1 MNVMQL
7 FYTVNPGDTLYQI
20 ANRWG
25 LPVESLIAANNI
37 PAPYTINVGQQL
49 SVPPGVD
56 VIRVRSGDTVYKL
69 SQLFRVSPSVII
81 EANGLE
87 PPFII
92 QEGQLLKVP
101 PGVAYY
107 VVQPGDT
114 LFQIG
119 RRFNVT
125 TGRSVNTEL
134 IRNVNRLQTNAIFPG
149 MRLIIPYAP
158 PGLSG
163 SIAYTANTG
172 DGFDIWLYDL
182 TNGVNTQLTTG
193 LGESFSTPFWSSDS
207 SKIAFVGRNAILYV
221 AYLDEGT
228 IARIDQFEEGLGN
241 YVSWAPDSLKLVYT
255 KQDEIV
261 LYNVDTHQAQ
271 RINQPG
277 VTDAQWFPNGTELL
291 FQAPDASGVSQLYR
305 IRQDGTGKR
314 QITQNTGGRHNNVRL
329 SPDGQY
335 VLYTTPGA
343 SISLIFTVEI
353 STGSVFE
360 VPGGPL
366 AKNYFPEWSPDSKT
380 ILYSATAFEDRGYFS
395 LIRTAGNQGQ
405 NDRTRA
411 ISNCFATPVSWSND
425 GRRIAYLSGC
435 NEQEFATEMW
445 MMDLIHPV
453 PIRLLAG
460 VSIMALQ
467 WSPTPRS
474 SLKKTYTNHE
484 YNVQFQYPANWQSV
498 TAERYEG
505 PGGFFQISAISSDST
520 IDQVC
525 QNEAFHQ
532 LMPYGSA
539 PRIVK
544 TQIQSQ
550 EACFIF
556 PSSDQPTEMRNQAA
570 LITRYPNP
578 IQIGG
583 DTYNYFILWAD
594 ENHIDEISASLSFI
608 Q

>member
-1 MNVMQL
+1 MQL

-37 PAPYTINVGQQL
+37 LAPYTINVGQQL

-56 VIRVRSGDTVYKL
+56 VIRVRSGDTVYRL
-69 SQLFRVSPSVII
+69 SQQFRVSPSVII

-87 PPFII
+87 PPYII

-125 TGRSVNTEL
+125 TGGRVNTEL
-134 IRNVNRLQTNAIFPG
+134 IRNVNRLPTNAIFPG

-172 DGFDIWLYDL
+172 EGFDIWLYNL
-182 TNGVNTQLTTG
+182 TSGVNTQLTTG
-193 LGESFSTPFWSSDS
+193 LGESFSVPFWSPNS
-207 SKIAFVGRNAILYV
+207 SKVAFVGKNSILYV
-221 AYLDEGT
+221 AYLEEGT
-228 IARIDQFEEGLGN
+228 IARIDQFEEGSGN
-241 YVSWAPDSLKLVYT
+241 YVSWSPDSLKLAYT

-261 LYNVDTHQAQ
+261 LYNIDTHQVQ
-271 RINQPG
+271 RISQPG

-291 FQAPDASGVSQLYR
+291 FQAPDESGISQLYR
-305 IRQDGTGKR
+305 IRQDGTAKR
-314 QITQNTGGRHNNVRL
+314 QITQNTGGRLNNVRL
-329 SPDGQY
+329 SPDGLY
-335 VLYTTPGA
+335 ALYTTPGV
-343 SISLIFTVEI
+343 SISLIFIVQI
-353 STGSVFE
+353 STGNVFE
-360 VPGGPL
+360 VRGGPL
-366 AKNYFPEWSPDSKT
+366 AKNYFPEWSPDSET
-380 ILYSATAFEDRGYFS
+380 ILYSATAFEDRGYFA

-405 NDRTRA
+405 NDGTRA
-411 ISNCFATPVSWSND
+411 ISNCFATPVTWSND

-445 MMDLIHPV
+445 MMDLTHPV
-453 PIRLLAG
+453 PIRLIAG
-460 VSIMALQ
+460 VLIMALQ

-474 SLKKTYTNHE
+474 SLKKTYTNNE
-484 YNVQFQYPANWQSV
+484 YNVRFQYPANWQSV

-505 PGGFFQISAISSDST
+505 PDGFFQISAISSDNT

-539 PRIVK
+539 PRIVN

-556 PSSDQPTEMRNQAA
+556 PSRDQPTEMRNQAA
-570 LITRYPNP
+570 LIIRYPNP
-578 IQIGG
+578 VQLGG
-583 DTYNYFILWAD
+583 ETYNYFILWAD
-594 ENHIDEISASLSFI
+594 EPHLDEISATLSFI
-608 Q
+608 R